1 MIMKHFKATI
11 KEKGKDGQVH
21 VLHPEFV
28 GDVTS
33 EYLIDFWGLNNP
45 DVIGYTIDEYDDN
58 KV

>member
-28 GDVTS
+28 GDATR
-33 EYLIDFWGLNNP
+33 EYLIGFWGLNES
-45 DVIGYTIDEYDDN
+45 DVMDYTIDEYDE
-58 KV
+58 